1 MPSHH
6 PLSAALQKPLDG
18 FASHLHPL
26 LTLSYARS
34 KSMLDFK
41 MLENTILPVNN
52 YSPPQG
58 SIPIQS
64 PASFHPVGK
73 SKGPQRS
80 GYSWGLCVQ
89 IFLNSYDIV
98 MTLGTFPMRFMGK
111 SRELLSHPPKTTI
124 LMFKV
129 GDPNVEG
136 RKSRTG
142 RGDMRNF
149 WAAGDILL

>member
-1 MPSHH
+1 
-6 PLSAALQKPLDG
+6 
-18 FASHLHPL
+18 
-26 LTLSYARS
+26 
-34 KSMLDFK
+34 
-41 MLENTILPVNN
+41 
-52 YSPPQG
+52 
-58 SIPIQS
+58 
-64 PASFHPVGK
+64 
-73 SKGPQRS
+73 
-80 GYSWGLCVQ
+80 
-89 IFLNSYDIV
+89 
-98 MTLGTFPMRFMGK
+98 MRFMGK